1 MNAVFVMNKTER
13 IEMKDMSRELYNSES
28 EAMTDEFEESYY
40 KKHRKLL
47 QRVKD
52 DLETLKS
59 IGNDYAV
66 FQSAN
71 YAAKVIKRASKDI
84 NRI

>member
-1 MNAVFVMNKTER
+1 
-13 IEMKDMSRELYNSES
+13 
-28 EAMTDEFEESYY
+28 MTKEESYY

-52 DLETLKS
+52 DLETLKA
-59 IGNDYAV
+59 IGNDYAI
-66 FQSAN
+66 FPSAQ

>member
-1 MNAVFVMNKTER
+1 
-13 IEMKDMSRELYNSES
+13 
-28 EAMTDEFEESYY
+28 MTKEESYY

-52 DLETLKS
+52 DLETLKA
-59 IGNDYAV
+59 IGSDYAV
-66 FQSAN
+66 FQSAQ